1 MGYRLTVTDVND
13 HEIISATKLYGYVT
27 PEDMGQMKSLK
38 WLVDHHKLDDIIN
51 DYPKDDAEWV
61 YTNCWDW
68 SCSAEQILS
77 RQEFCEFIVL
87 YCIDFNRF
95 RHLTSPEYWLRVEDF
110 EAAFDLDYVRIGW
123 W

>member
-1 MGYRLTVTDVND
+1 MGYRMTVLTLDD
-13 HEIISATKLYGYVT
+13 EIISATKLYGYVE
-27 PEDMGQMKSLK
+27 PEVMGEMKSLK

-51 DYPKDDAEWV
+51 DHEKEGSEWA
-61 YTNCWDW
+61 YTHCWDW
-68 SCSAEQILS
+68 GCSAEQILS

-95 RHLTSPEYWLRVEDF
+95 CYASQPEFWLRVEDF
-110 EAAFDLDYVRIGW
+110 EDAFNQDYVKIGW